1 MQETTTTT
9 EATPVK
15 VGRTKSSW
23 EKLGVKFSQSECIPF
38 SLSSGLSEPYM
49 AWQAVYKNKMVASGG
64 RSLDR
69 MIEWMNAR
77 EDKIIAKMKAK
88 PLWQIK

>member
-15 VGRTKSSW
+15 VGRSKSSW
-23 EKLGVKFSQSECIPF
+23 EKLGVKFSQSECISF
-38 SLSSGLSEPYM
+38 SLSSGPSEVYM

-64 RSLDR
+64 RSLER
-69 MIEWMNAR
+69 MIEWMNTR
-77 EDKIIAKMKAK
+77 EAKILAKIKATN
-88 PLWQIK
+88 